1 MNGTLESPRVIGNR
15 RGTLLQLMDL
25 QQFQVPR
32 RLNIGEGEVEEVAE
46 EDHQEAAGAGAEVHL

>member
-1 MNGTLESPRVIGNR
+1 
-15 RGTLLQLMDL
+15 MDL

-46 EDHQEAAGAGAEVHL
+46 EVHLEVAGAGAEVHP

>member
-1 MNGTLESPRVIGNR
+1 
-15 RGTLLQLMDL
+15 MDL